1 MTCLNLKS
9 LKLLSAILCL
19 CLLGACNKEE
29 VPLARINLE
38 TFSPE
43 EQTTIGA
50 RLQDAVLNDSPNFPL
65 LSLDNAEDQKALED
79 YVNSLIKTVAITAPV
94 VNRNFYN
101 WNVTIVHDD
110 DERNLFTVPGGHF
123 FVYTGLLR
131 YLESES
137 ELLALL
143 AHEMMYIDK
152 DLTIGSLKEEFGGN
166 AMSDL
171 LLGKDVAEIDNMG
184 LWLRDVKYSEVK
196 VIEADAFAI
205 DIICPFLYHKG
216 GLKSVIERVKDNA
229 EANVAWA
236 EKRPSAIN
244 RLDEMERILGDCG
257 HSGGDLFTDRYQS
270 MIAKLP

>member
-9 LKLLSAILCL
+9 LKLWSAVLCL
-19 CLLGACNKEE
+19 CLLGACKKEE

-43 EQTTIGA
+43 DQVTIGA
-50 RLQDAVLNDSPNFPL
+50 RLQDAVLTDSPNFPL
-65 LSLDNAEDQKALED
+65 LDLDNAADQEALQN
-79 YVNSLIKTVAITAPV
+79 YLNSLVKTVAITAPV

-101 WNVTIVHDD
+101 WNITIVDD
-110 DERNLFTVPGGHF
+110 EERNLFTVPGGHF
-123 FVYTGLLR
+123 FIYTGLLR
-131 YLESES
+131 YLESEN

-143 AHEMMYIDK
+143 AHEMMYLDK
-152 DLTIGSLKEEFGGN
+152 DLVIGGLKDAFGGN

-184 LWLRDVKYSEVK
+184 LWLRDASYSEIK
-196 VIEADAFAI
+196 VLEADAFAI
-205 DIICPFLYHKG
+205 EIICPFLYHKG

-229 EANVAWA
+229 EASVAWA
-236 EKRPSAIN
+236 DKRPSAIN
-244 RLDEMERILGDCG
+244 RLDEMERVLGKCG
-257 HSGGDLFTDRYQS
+257 HSGGDFFRDRYQN